1 MLTAARPFLAR
12 HCIARS
18 VVVAAKQV
26 TPAASISDFASGGPS
41 GVAKEFTSFTID
53 QNNWAKTPTSP
64 FAESLRAGEE
74 TRKID
79 MAPHPRRRF
88 IPGELYQPEDLND
101 KNVPRFLK
109 RTSKQTTT
117 TTTKSSSSDIERR
130 NPLKEYKDTVFL
142 SSYLTQMG
150 NMRSKVDTGLS
161 RLNQRRMT
169 KAVKRAKAI
178 GLMPFTY
185 NMYSSPRK

>member
-1 MLTAARPFLAR
+1 MLTAARPLLAR

-18 VVVAAKQV
+18 VVVAAKQI

-109 RTSKQTTT
+109 RTSKPT
-117 TTTKSSSSDIERR
+117 TTTKSSSDIERR

-161 RLNQRRMT
+161 RQNQRRMT

-178 GLMPFTY
+178 GELW
-185 NMYSSPRK
+185 K

>member
-1 MLTAARPFLAR
+1 MLAAAAAAARPSLAR

-18 VVVAAKQV
+18 VVALKQI

-109 RTSKQTTT
+109 RASSKTS
-117 TTTKSSSSDIERR
+117 TKSSSSAATERR

-150 NMRSKVDTGLS
+150 NMRSKSETGFS
-161 RLNQRRMT
+161 
-169 KAVKRAKAI
+169 
-178 GLMPFTY
+178 LMPFTY